1 MPVKEKECRLGW
13 REGLT
18 SDLVMTE
25 TSAVPM
31 GCSGL
36 GWTFRVVPS

>member
-1 MPVKEKECRLGW
+1 MPVKEKEYRLGW

-18 SDLVMTE
+18 SDSVMRK
-25 TSAVPM
+25 TSVVPV

-36 GWTFRVVPS
+36 EWTFKTVPS

>member
-1 MPVKEKECRLGW
+1 MLVKEKECRLGW

-18 SDLVMTE
+18 RDLVMTK
-25 TSAVPM
+25 TSVVPM

-36 GWTFRVVPS
+36 EWTFKIVPS